1 MVALASANL
10 RAYNRTRNTPLVI
23 HGTIAANWWSRLR
36 GLLGHAPLQPGE
48 GLLLRGENAIHTF
61 GMTFA
66 IDVLFL
72 DRTGRVVH
80 LIPAMPPWRISPL
93 VARARDVLELPAG
106 IIAQTNTSLGDQIE
120 LSVIS

>member
-1 MVALASANL
+1 MASANV
-10 RAYNRTRNTPLVI
+10 RAYNRTRNLPLVI
-23 HGTIAANWWSRLR
+23 HGTIAADWWSRLR

-80 LIPAMPPWRISPL
+80 LISAMPPWRISPL
-93 VARARDVLELPAG
+93 VTRARDVLELPAG
-106 IIAQTNTSLGDQIE
+106 IIAQTNTALGDQIE
-120 LSVIS
+120 LTIT

>member
-1 MVALASANL
+1 MAALASAKL
-10 RAYNRTRNTPLVI
+10 RAYNRTRNIPLVTN
-23 HGTIAANWWSRLR
+23 GAVAATWWSRLR

-48 GLLLRGENAIHTF
+48 GLLLRGEKAIHTF

-72 DRTGRVVH
+72 DDRGRVIH
-80 LIPAMPPWRISPL
+80 LIPAMPPWRASPW

-106 IIAQTNTSLGDQIE
+106 VIEQTHTSLGDDIE
-120 LSVIS
+120 LVTSQ